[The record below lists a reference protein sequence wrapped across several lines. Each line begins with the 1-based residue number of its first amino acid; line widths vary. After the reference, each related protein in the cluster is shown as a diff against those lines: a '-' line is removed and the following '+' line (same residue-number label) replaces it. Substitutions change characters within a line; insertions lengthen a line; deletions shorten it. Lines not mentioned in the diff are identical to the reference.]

1 MKTDLATT
9 VITAIFGV
17 VVAYFVCNLFISE
30 TPNSFSFTTVD
41 SSVSTSISDPNP
53 EIFNYKALN
62 PTVEVY
68 VGNCREYNENNVC
81 IDGINQ
87 INQGIIEQTDEELE
101 AIELESDTSST
112 ANSSSTTTNT
122 NRSTNTTNSTSNN
135 ATNGSTNSTN
145 SSSNQ
150 RNP

>member
-9 VITAIFGV
+9 VIAAVFGV
-17 VVAYFVCNLFISE
+17 IIAYFVCNLFISE
-30 TPNSFSFTTVD
+30 GQNSFSFKTVD

-68 VGNCREYNENNVC
+68 VGSCREFNSNGVC
-81 IDGINQ
+81 ID
-87 INQGIIEQTDEELE
+87 D
-101 AIELESDTSST
+101 
-112 ANSSSTTTNT
+112 TTN
-122 NRSTNTTNSTSNN
+122 
-135 ATNGSTNSTN
+135 
-145 SSSNQ
+145 NQ